1 MTKRPIYWA
10 KVFYKMA
17 KKKNIRKVW
26 KDYESEAFVTTGDV
40 RELSKDQE
48 FLNRIAI
55 KAKNNIKDVDLV
67 IKSIQFISQHGETN
81 DRF

>member
-1 MTKRPIYWA
+1 MI
-10 KVFYKMA
+10 
-17 KKKNIRKVW
+17 
-26 KDYESEAFVTTGDV
+26 DV
-40 RELSKDQE
+40 MLSKATDGMLIAE